1 MAKTSAV
8 QKNERRRRL
17 AEKYADRRAELKKTI
32 SSSKTS
38 EEEKDEARA
47 KLAKLPR
54 NSNPNRV
61 RNRCTFTGPAAR
73 GVPPLRR
80 LPHRDARARARGQD
94 PRDAQGVL
102 VIGGQRSLLEILGPS
117 EGRCSRWGA
126 AAFSSIRAR
135 GPRRESPEQAIA
147 LVHGAGRR
155 ARTAA

>member
-32 SSSKTS
+32 NSSKTP

-61 RNRCTFTGPAAR
+61 RNRCTFTGRPRAVYR
-73 GVPPLRR
+73 RFGVCRIVMRELA
-80 LPHRDARARARGQD
+80 H
-94 PRDAQGVL
+94 
-102 VIGGQRSLLEILGPS
+102 
-117 EGRCSRWGA
+117 EGKIPGMRKASW
-126 AAFSSIRAR
+126 
-135 GPRRESPEQAIA
+135 
-147 LVHGAGRR
+147 
-155 ARTAA
+155 